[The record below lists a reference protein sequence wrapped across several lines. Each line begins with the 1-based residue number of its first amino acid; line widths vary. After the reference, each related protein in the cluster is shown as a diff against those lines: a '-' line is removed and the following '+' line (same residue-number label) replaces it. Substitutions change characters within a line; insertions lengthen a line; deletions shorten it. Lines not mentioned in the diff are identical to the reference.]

1 MEIQLLRPV
10 NCIITAIAVLIGA
23 FVSESNLLSTSVWL
37 AIVAAALITGAG
49 NAYNDLCDLEIDKIN
64 RPQRPLPSGRVT
76 QIQAFW
82 IAGSSAIIGL
92 IMAALASPT
101 HGLAAAITIL
111 CLWLYSRYLK
121 RILLLGNLMVA
132 ALAAICFP
140 FGALSAGSV
149 GRAWIPAGFAFLF
162 HFGREI
168 VKDIEDMV
176 GDRSVGARTIALT
189 FGSQLAA
196 GFVAVVYAFLV
207 FSTYVPYHVGIYGWE
222 YLLIVG
228 LVDLLVLGV
237 IVHLIAFPLRRPLTT
252 STMLTVLMP
261 LGQLSIVA
269 GEFFR

>member
-1 MEIQLLRPV
+1 
-10 NCIITAIAVLIGA
+10 
-23 FVSESNLLSTSVWL
+23 
-37 AIVAAALITGAG
+37 
-49 NAYNDLCDLEIDKIN
+49 
-64 RPQRPLPSGRVT
+64 
-76 QIQAFW
+76 
-82 IAGSSAIIGL
+82 
-92 IMAALASPT
+92 
-101 HGLAAAITIL
+101 
-111 CLWLYSRYLK
+111 
-121 RILLLGNLMVA
+121 MVA

-140 FGALSAGSV
+140 FGTLSAGSV